1 MEEPL
6 LSETAVA
13 SHDWTRDNIRMQEQP
28 LHIGMRVI
36 GFFISLGLLGLAGV
50 ISYSAPFTQSTLTRG
65 EDGQI
70 ELRIQRYMLFFIP
83 IGEEQINDVKDVEL
97 KHVPRSDA
105 ALIIRTADGNRHL
118 RTTFF
123 WANVLFGGFLKIT
136 RYDPMPSEPF
146 RISSSLAP
154 SVRSGYF
161 LYRSLSSVSLCGS
174 SVGCDPDSSATD

>member
-123 WANVLFGGFLKIT
+123 LG
-136 RYDPMPSEPF
+136 E
-146 RISSSLAP
+146 
-154 SVRSGYF
+154 
-161 LYRSLSSVSLCGS
+161 RSLRRFLEDHSLRS
-174 SVGCDPDSSATD
+174 YAFRTFPNLFFVGPFGALGLFFVPLIIIGESLRFVRWLRS